1 MTIWLFGDSF
11 ALMNWENTKDVR
23 SWPELLSKKVKHK
36 VNILG
41 KGGTGL
47 EYMFYKFNNYF
58 DSFSCNDII
67 IVCFTSSIRNW
78 YFFDQPQITHMN
90 MVERILTNKDNWL
103 KLTIEEA
110 KAIELNETY
119 LLNPQ
124 KLETFSEFFFRQL
137 NYLAIE
143 KNIKPII
150 MSYEPY
156 IKEEWIKK
164 YKDCYFASGYLMK
177 ACVEEFED
185 EQMAHRSVGDDVR
198 AGHFSYR
205 NHRIIA
211 NKLEEYILYGNKFNL
226 NADLE
231 KAFISEDNY
240 KDHVFRV
247 REFMQ
252 KFTFKE
258 NKV

>member
-1 MTIWLFGDSF
+1 
-11 ALMNWENTKDVR
+11 
-23 SWPELLSKKVKHK
+23 
-36 VNILG
+36 
-41 KGGTGL
+41 
-47 EYMFYKFNNYF
+47 
-58 DSFSCNDII
+58 
-67 IVCFTSSIRNW
+67 
-78 YFFDQPQITHMN
+78 
-90 MVERILTNKDNWL
+90 
-103 KLTIEEA
+103 
-110 KAIELNETY
+110 
-119 LLNPQ
+119 
-124 KLETFSEFFFRQL
+124 
-137 NYLAIE
+137 
-143 KNIKPII
+143 